1 MPIINPQDAREVDE
15 KIDEIFDVGSTAGR
29 LEQIRQLF
37 VGILDFQSTFNFSVG
52 LGAARGDVKL
62 PAEAYLVARQDDV
75 QVTRIVCSDGLMYQL
90 TDWFLCP
97 SALFAD
103 A

>member
-15 KIDEIFDVGSTAGR
+15 KIDEIFDAGSTADR

-37 VGILDFQSTFNFSVG
+37 VGLLDFNSTFNFSED

-75 QVTRIVCSDGLMYQL
+75 QVVRIACSDGLM
-90 TDWFLCP
+90 
-97 SALFAD
+97 
-103 A
+103 